1 MANIFGNTLNIFHR
15 QQIFFDR
22 RFTKTETIFGKI
34 FIRSTHVW
42 RVSTPL
48 CLKSISELMLASSRL
63 SLWTLALAWCTSDF
77 RRSGSYFVLEVELV
91 EFTET
96 KK

>member
-1 MANIFGNTLNIFHR
+1 MK
-15 QQIFFDR
+15 
-22 RFTKTETIFGKI
+22 TKNVFEKI
-34 FIRSTHVW
+34 YFRMTHVW

-96 KK
+96 K